1 MMKSDPTVPAR
12 RTEALLLRATPRRK
26 KQHGIVLIVSIVL
39 LVIVSVLAAF
49 STRNAASTENISG
62 NVRLT
67 ELATQAAELALRHCE
82 DSVAE
87 VIAVGAGAAASY
99 DTTFTLANIL
109 PAGMEGAWQSAA
121 QWDSATS
128 PAYVV
133 PLARVN
139 QSDLTTTYKRPP
151 ECMVAPVPFV
161 LPNGS
166 ISTTAAFIVTAR
178 GFGPE
183 VSAADA
189 DRSRPVGT
197 EIWLQS
203 QIELQ

>member
-1 MMKSDPTVPAR
+1 M
-12 RTEALLLRATPRRK
+12 
-26 KQHGIVLIVSIVL
+26 LIVSIIL
-39 LVIVSVLAAF
+39 LVIVSVLATF
-49 STRNAASTENISG
+49 STRNAASTENVSG

-87 VIAVGAGAAASY
+87 VIAVSAGATSSY

-109 PAGMEGAWQSAA
+109 PSGMETAWQATT

-139 QSDLTTTYKRPP
+139 QADLATTYKRPP
-151 ECMVAPVPFV
+151 ECMVASVPFV
-161 LPNGS
+161 LPSGA
-166 ISTTAAFIVTAR
+166 ISMTAAFIVTAR
-178 GFGPE
+178 GFGPD
-183 VSAADA
+183 VPAADP
-189 DRSRPVGT
+189 DRTRPVGT